1 MSSGTGLSLPATTT
15 YFRHEPEKT
24 VLYRAIQE
32 NFETFLKLGR
42 GESEEKPLPWH
53 VHEEVHAFLRCGI
66 LANGFTRLRCQQ
78 CKTERLVAF
87 SCKKRGFCPSCG
99 GKRMNEVAAH
109 LVESVIPHKAIR
121 QYVMSFPFSV
131 RYLLA
136 YNPKLVTGVLSVFIR
151 IVSNWIVKRA
161 RCCGV
166 DGKTGAI
173 TFVQRFGG
181 AVNLNVHLHS
191 IFLDGVYYES
201 EEGLKF
207 FQTPGPTD
215 RDVAVLVRRIRDR
228 VVRYLSKRGYTVDD
242 FSEDPLAFENPI
254 MAALFGASIQSRI
267 AVGERAGQKV
277 RRIGSDASLG
287 DVYRV
292 GSRCAVCDG
301 FSLHA
306 NVKIEG
312 RDRDKLEKLCRY
324 TARPPIALDRLSQTP
339 DGKILYRLKQEYSDG
354 TTHVLFD
361 PIELVEKVV
370 ALIPP
375 PRANLLRY
383 HGVFAPN
390 SKERGDIVPVS
401 AAAQSLPTEV
411 AETRPPN
418 RSWSE
423 MLKRS
428 FAIDVMTCS
437 ACGGQMRLISHIEEP
452 IVITRILGHLGLPQE
467 APKIYPSRA
476 PPQREFEQEF
486 FEQVSAADPADE
498 FYQPS
503 FDD

>member
-1 MSSGTGLSLPATTT
+1 MSSGAALSLPATT

-24 VLYRAIQE
+24 VLYRAIAE

-42 GESEEKPLPWH
+42 NNSEEGKSLPRH
-53 VHEEVHAFLRCGI
+53 VHEEVHAYLRCGI
-66 LANGFTRLRCQQ
+66 LANGFTRLRCQS
-78 CKTERLVAF
+78 CKEERFVAF

-109 LVESVIPHKAIR
+109 LVDSVIPHVPVR
-121 QYVMSFPFSV
+121 QWVLSFPFSV
-131 RYLLA
+131 RYVLA
-136 YNPKLVTGVLSVFIR
+136 YKPQLVTGVLAIFTR
-151 IVSNWIVKRA
+151 IVSNWIVKCA
-161 RCCGV
+161 RRCGV
-166 DGKTGAI
+166 EGKTGAI

-191 IFLDGVYYES
+191 LLLDGVYFDDDGEQ
-201 EEGLKF
+201 KF
-207 FQTPGPTD
+207 FPIPGPTD
-215 RDVAVLVRRIRDR
+215 HDVAVLVQRIRNR
-228 VVRYLSKRGYTVDD
+228 VVRYLSKRGYTIDD
-242 FSEDPLAFENPI
+242 FSEDPFAFEQPV
-254 MAALFGASIQSRI
+254 MAALFGASIQNRI

-277 RRIGSDASLG
+277 RRIGHDASIG
-287 DVYRV
+287 DVYRI
-292 GSRCAVCDG
+292 GNRCAVCDG

-324 TARPPIALDRLSQTP
+324 TARPPIALERLSETP
-339 DGKILYRLKQEYSDG
+339 DGKILYRLKQAYSDG

-361 PIELVEKVV
+361 PIELVEKIV

-390 SKERGDIVPVS
+390 SKERGEIVPEALESKPPQV
-401 AAAQSLPTEV
+401 V
-411 AETRPPN
+411 VETRYQN

-423 MLKRS
+423 LLKRS
-428 FAIDVMTCS
+428 FAIDIMKCS

-452 IVITRILGHLGLPQE
+452 IVIARILGHLGLPQE
-467 APKIYPSRA
+467 SPKIYPARA
-476 PPQREFEQEF
+476 PPQQTEF
-486 FEQVSAADPADE
+486 FEEAYAAAPHDE